1 LLSLATGIPLEI
13 SFFPSVKDDDLC
25 FLCWQVSTVSTLL
38 CTLFFSL
45 ESYQEEFCK
54 DTDPLCPLRSEND
67 LVQVPPTT
75 FPCANITDVPYGSN

>member
-1 LLSLATGIPLEI
+1 MFSMLAG
-13 SFFPSVKDDDLC
+13 FNC
-25 FLCWQVSTVSTLL
+25 FNLALYS
-38 CTLFFSL
+38 FFSL